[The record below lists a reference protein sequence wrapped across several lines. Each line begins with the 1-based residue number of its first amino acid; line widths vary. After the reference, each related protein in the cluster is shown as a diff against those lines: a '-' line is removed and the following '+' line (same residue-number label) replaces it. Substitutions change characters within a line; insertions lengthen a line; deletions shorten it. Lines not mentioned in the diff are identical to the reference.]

1 MSVTTNK
8 RYYLRI
14 ILLLILFIC
23 AVKQGFS
30 SVSVNSCLGA
40 ITISVTSGVLPYS
53 YVWRD
58 DLGNVLPY
66 TSFVASGLA
75 AGDYSVEVTEGNG
88 DSTGPAT

>member
-1 MSVTTNK
+1 M
-8 RYYLRI
+8 
-14 ILLLILFIC
+14 ILFTC
-23 AVKQGFS
+23 AVKQGFSSEIEDQAGPVIS

-75 AGDYSVEVTEGNG
+75 AGDYSVEVTDGNG